1 MREADKMAQQV
12 KESEYNSW
20 DFHRREEPTPLSC
33 PLSSRCTMAYAY
45 PFTYVLKYKYIC
57 MYIHI
62 CVSKYINRFN
72 FLPFFWNIRGDS
84 RQEDCWRLLVVR
96 LHKKCN
102 LQIELETL
110 PYRNNVESNRKNCL
124 TLFSEFHAYTDMC
137 KHMNI

>member
-45 PFTYVLKYKYIC
+45 PFTYGLKYKYIC

-72 FLPFFWNIRGDS
+72 FLPFFGILEETRDRRIAGA
-84 RQEDCWRLLVVR
+84 CWLLDYTKNVTFRL
-96 LHKKCN
+96 
-102 LQIELETL
+102 
-110 PYRNNVESNRKNCL
+110 S
-124 TLFSEFHAYTDMC
+124 
-137 KHMNI
+137 